1 MSFGVEGKSSFPFLL
16 FFLLF
21 FFCCCFCWRLG
32 VFGHFIS
39 KIRLIKKN
47 LKTHKTHTHNNT
59 TQHTTQQHNNTT
71 ALGKKEE
78 AKKKV
83 RLGRRRRRRL
93 LYSHTNN
100 GARLISRPL
109 AGEKRH
115 QVEER
120 PEQREQGNQF
130 DAAAKSGERRASD
143 AGEEGKERGAKSE
156 GFSNREIDDG
166 TGEGRRGE
174 EGESERKTKDEPV
187 REQQSAPGETAEVDR
202 L

>member
-1 MSFGVEGKSSFPFLL
+1 MPPSPKKMPKKEK
-16 FFLLF
+16 
-21 FFCCCFCWRLG
+21 R
-32 VFGHFIS
+32 
-39 KIRLIKKN
+39 KKN
-47 LKTHKTHTHNNT
+47 PTSTLHITHTH
-59 TQHTTQQHNNTT
+59 TQ
-71 ALGKKEE
+71 KD
-78 AKKKV
+78 
-83 RLGRRRRRRL
+83 
-93 LYSHTNN
+93 HTNPYKN
-100 GARLISRPL
+100 GERGGEEGSSEEDEDEDEDEDDDDFCSDGARLISRPL
-109 AGEKRH
+109 AGEKRQ

>member
-1 MSFGVEGKSSFPFLL
+1 MEEEEEEEEEEVEVEDYYT
-16 FFLLF
+16 
-21 FFCCCFCWRLG
+21 R
-32 VFGHFIS
+32 
-39 KIRLIKKN
+39 
-47 LKTHKTHTHNNT
+47 
-59 TQHTTQQHNNTT
+59 
-71 ALGKKEE
+71 
-78 AKKKV
+78 
-83 RLGRRRRRRL
+83 
-93 LYSHTNN
+93 TNN

-109 AGEKRH
+109 AGEKRQ

-187 REQQSAPGETAEVDR
+187 REQQSAPGETAEVDCSLVVLLKR
-202 L
+202 VVVVAPLKARSSFN

>member
-1 MSFGVEGKSSFPFLL
+1 MSPKKP
-16 FFLLF
+16 
-21 FFCCCFCWRLG
+21 
-32 VFGHFIS
+32 
-39 KIRLIKKN
+39 KKN
-47 LKTHKTHTHNNT
+47 
-59 TQHTTQQHNNTT
+59 
-71 ALGKKEE
+71 
-78 AKKKV
+78 AKKKSDFDFTHYT
-83 RLGRRRRRRL
+83 RTHTKKD
-93 LYSHTNN
+93 HTNPYKN
-100 GARLISRPL
+100 GERGVEEGSSEEDEDEDDFCSDGARLISRPL
-109 AGEKRH
+109 AGEKRQ

-187 REQQSAPGETAEVDR
+187 REQQSAPGETAEVDCSLVVLLKR
-202 L
+202 VVVVAPLKARSSFN

>member
-1 MSFGVEGKSSFPFLL
+1 MFLL
-16 FFLLF
+16 LLFLLAVG
-21 FFCCCFCWRLG
+21 CFWA
-32 VFGHFIS
+32 FHF
-39 KIRLIKKN
+39 KNPTQKKLEN
-47 LKTHKTHTHNNT
+47 TQNTH
-59 TQHTTQQHNNTT
+59 TQQHNTTHNTT

-83 RLGRRRRRRL
+83 RLGRRRRRRRL

>member
-1 MSFGVEGKSSFPFLL
+1 L
-16 FFLLF
+16 
-21 FFCCCFCWRLG
+21 
-32 VFGHFIS
+32 
-39 KIRLIKKN
+39 
-47 LKTHKTHTHNNT
+47 
-59 TQHTTQQHNNTT
+59 
-71 ALGKKEE
+71 EE
-78 AKKKV
+78 EEEEEDEEDYYT
-83 RLGRRRRRRL
+83 R
-93 LYSHTNN
+93 TNN

-109 AGEKRH
+109 AGEKRQ

>member
-1 MSFGVEGKSSFPFLL
+1 MEEEEEEEEEEDYT
-16 FFLLF
+16 
-21 FFCCCFCWRLG
+21 R
-32 VFGHFIS
+32 
-39 KIRLIKKN
+39 
-47 LKTHKTHTHNNT
+47 T
-59 TQHTTQQHNNTT
+59 T
-71 ALGKKEE
+71 
-78 AKKKV
+78 
-83 RLGRRRRRRL
+83 
-93 LYSHTNN
+93 N

-109 AGEKRH
+109 AGEKRQ